1 VIVLIMLLIFLLG
14 IGAGLLAE
22 NLVRLLHRRSD
33 IAATNIGTAAWI
45 FTTSGMLLLFFW
57 I

>member
-1 VIVLIMLLIFLLG
+1 MLLIFLLG

>member
-1 VIVLIMLLIFLLG
+1 MIVLIMLLIFLLG